1 MLHSK
6 QWRNNYCGG
15 SKMKTLDILK
25 RTQKERE
32 RYQKA
37 LSAATTEEERK
48 FLLDEHVFF
57 MAHLGTDKEN
67 RQSFLSFQAEVEIA
81 KQLPKIPNYKA
92 REIYHAELME
102 RFFKNSNP
110 MTDPDAE
117 DKFKKIG
124 VKMKERFSDV

>member
-1 MLHSK
+1 
-6 QWRNNYCGG
+6 
-15 SKMKTLDILK
+15 MKTIDILK
-25 RTQKERE
+25 RMQKERK
-32 RYQKA
+32 RYEKA

-81 KQLPKIPNYKA
+81 KQLPNIPNYKA

-102 RFFKNSNP
+102 QFFKDSNP

-124 VKMKERFSDV
+124 VKMKARFGDD

>member
-1 MLHSK
+1 
-6 QWRNNYCGG
+6 
-15 SKMKTLDILK
+15 MKALDILK

-37 LSAATTEEERK
+37 LSAATTEQERK

-57 MAHLGTDKEN
+57 MAHLGKDKEN

-81 KQLPKIPNYKA
+81 KQMPKIPNYKA

-102 RFFKNSNP
+102 QFFKDSNP
-110 MTDPDAE
+110 MTDPNAE